1 LGGLPL
7 TVGLAEARDSGLVFE
22 TPKLMSFLFNHFLNP
37 KNPVSCGQGLVGR
50 LHYSKAK
57 RGRHENQDE
66 YEGWNPNLRAVT
78 VAASTD
84 KTAQ

>member
-1 LGGLPL
+1 
-7 TVGLAEARDSGLVFE
+7 VFE

-78 VAASTD
+78 VVASTD